1 MCVHKPQIMY
11 IFVIIL
17 VLTITN
23 TKFMTTKSTSLSFSE
38 LKTKATVLSSNMKL
52 NVEKI
57 SHYGIELP
65 AFTNEMDAELLQAD
79 VLNNEQERLKSELKA
94 KTEELNALML
104 KLEKNYALGK
114 KVVKLAEPQANWVAY
129 GITDKK

>member
-1 MCVHKPQIMY
+1 
-11 IFVIIL
+11 
-17 VLTITN
+17 
-23 TKFMTTKSTSLSFSE
+23 MTTKSTSLSFSE

-57 SHYGIELP
+57 SRYGIELP
-65 AFTNEMDAELLQAD
+65 AFTNEMDADLLQAD

-114 KVVKLAEPQANWVAY
+114 KVVKLAEPQTNWVAY

>member
-1 MCVHKPQIMY
+1 
-11 IFVIIL
+11 
-17 VLTITN
+17 
-23 TKFMTTKSTSLSFSE
+23 MTTKSTSLSFSE

-57 SHYGIELP
+57 SRYGIELP
-65 AFTNEMDAELLQAD
+65 AFTNEMAAELLLAD

>member
-1 MCVHKPQIMY
+1 
-11 IFVIIL
+11 
-17 VLTITN
+17 
-23 TKFMTTKSTSLSFSE
+23 MTTKSTSLSFSE
-38 LKTKATVLSSNMKL
+38 LKTKATVLSTNMKL

-57 SHYGIELP
+57 SRYGIELP
-65 AFTNEMDAELLQAD
+65 AFTNEMDADLLQAD

-114 KVVKLAEPQANWVAY
+114 KVVKLAEPQTSWVAY

>member
-1 MCVHKPQIMY
+1 
-11 IFVIIL
+11 
-17 VLTITN
+17 
-23 TKFMTTKSTSLSFSE
+23 MTTKSTSLSFSE

-57 SHYGIELP
+57 SRYGIELP
-65 AFTNEMDAELLQAD
+65 AFTNEMDADLLQAD

>member
-1 MCVHKPQIMY
+1 M
-11 IFVIIL
+11 
-17 VLTITN
+17 
-23 TKFMTTKSTSLSFSE
+23 
-38 LKTKATVLSSNMKL
+38 SSNMKL

-57 SHYGIELP
+57 SRYGIELP
-65 AFTNEMDAELLQAD
+65 AFTNEMDADLLQAD

-104 KLEKNYALGK
+104 KLEKNYAHGK

>member
-1 MCVHKPQIMY
+1 
-11 IFVIIL
+11 
-17 VLTITN
+17 
-23 TKFMTTKSTSLSFSE
+23 MTTKSTSLSFSE

-57 SHYGIELP
+57 SRYGIELP
-65 AFTNEMDAELLQAD
+65 AFTNEMDADLLQAD

-104 KLEKNYALGK
+104 KLEKNYALGTYSG
-114 KVVKLAEPQANWVAY
+114 AY
-129 GITDKK
+129 PPINSGRIKSARAAIKSVIPADMHPF

>member
-1 MCVHKPQIMY
+1 
-11 IFVIIL
+11 
-17 VLTITN
+17 
-23 TKFMTTKSTSLSFSE
+23 MTTKSTSLSFSE

-57 SHYGIELP
+57 SRYGIELP
-65 AFTNEMDAELLQAD
+65 AFTNEMDADLLQAD

-94 KTEELNALML
+94 KTEELNALMS
-104 KLEKNYALGK
+104 KLEKNHAHGK

>member
-1 MCVHKPQIMY
+1 
-11 IFVIIL
+11 
-17 VLTITN
+17 
-23 TKFMTTKSTSLSFSE
+23 MTTKSTSLSFSE

-52 NVEKI
+52 YVEKI
-57 SHYGIELP
+57 SRYGIELP
-65 AFTNEMDAELLQAD
+65 AFTNEMDADLLQAD

>member
-1 MCVHKPQIMY
+1 
-11 IFVIIL
+11 
-17 VLTITN
+17 
-23 TKFMTTKSTSLSFSE
+23 MTTKSTSLSFSE
-38 LKTKATVLSSNMKL
+38 LKSKATVLSSNMKL

-57 SHYGIELP
+57 GHYGIELP
-65 AFTNEMDAELLQAD
+65 AFTNEMDADLLQAD

-104 KLEKNYALGK
+104 KLEKNHAHGK
-114 KVVKLAEPQANWVAY
+114 KVVKLAEPQTSWVAY

>member
-1 MCVHKPQIMY
+1 
-11 IFVIIL
+11 
-17 VLTITN
+17 
-23 TKFMTTKSTSLSFSE
+23 MTTKSTSLSFSE

-57 SHYGIELP
+57 GHYGIELP
-65 AFTNEMDAELLQAD
+65 AFTNEMDADLLQAD

-104 KLEKNYALGK
+104 KLEKTYALGK

>member
-1 MCVHKPQIMY
+1 
-11 IFVIIL
+11 
-17 VLTITN
+17 
-23 TKFMTTKSTSLSFSE
+23 MTTKSTSLSFSE

-57 SHYGIELP
+57 SRYGIELP
-65 AFTNEMDAELLQAD
+65 AFTNEMDADLLQAD

-104 KLEKNYALGK
+104 KLEKNYAQGK

>member
-1 MCVHKPQIMY
+1 
-11 IFVIIL
+11 
-17 VLTITN
+17 
-23 TKFMTTKSTSLSFSE
+23 MTTKSTSLSFSE

-57 SHYGIELP
+57 SRYGIELP
-65 AFTNEMDAELLQAD
+65 AFTNEMAADLLLAD

>member
-1 MCVHKPQIMY
+1 
-11 IFVIIL
+11 
-17 VLTITN
+17 
-23 TKFMTTKSTSLSFSE
+23 MTTKSTSLSFSE

-65 AFTNEMDAELLQAD
+65 AFTNEMDADLLQAD
-79 VLNNEQERLKSELKA
+79 VLNEQERLKSELKA

-104 KLEKNYALGK
+104 KLEKNHAHGK

>member
-1 MCVHKPQIMY
+1 MA
-11 IFVIIL
+11 
-17 VLTITN
+17 
-23 TKFMTTKSTSLSFSE
+23 TKSTNLSFSE
-38 LKTKATVLSSNMKL
+38 LKTKATVLSSNIKL

-57 SHYGIELP
+57 SRFGIELP
-65 AFTNEMDAELLQAD
+65 SFTDEMDADLLQTD

-94 KTEELNALML
+94 KTEALNALLL

-114 KVVKLAEPQANWVAY
+114 KVIKLAEPQSNWIAY

>member
-1 MCVHKPQIMY
+1 
-11 IFVIIL
+11 
-17 VLTITN
+17 
-23 TKFMTTKSTSLSFSE
+23 MTTKSTSLSFSE

-57 SHYGIELP
+57 SRYGIELP
-65 AFTNEMDAELLQAD
+65 AFTNEMDADLLQAD

-114 KVVKLAEPQANWVAY
+114 KVVKLAEPQTSWVAY

>member
-1 MCVHKPQIMY
+1 
-11 IFVIIL
+11 
-17 VLTITN
+17 
-23 TKFMTTKSTSLSFSE
+23 MTAKRNNLPFSE
-38 LKTKATVLSSNMKL
+38 LKTNATIMSSNMKL

-57 SHYGIELP
+57 SRYGIELP
-65 AFTNEMDAELLQAD
+65 AFTNEMDADLLQAD

-94 KTEELNALML
+94 KTETLNELLL

>member
-1 MCVHKPQIMY
+1 
-11 IFVIIL
+11 
-17 VLTITN
+17 
-23 TKFMTTKSTSLSFSE
+23 MTTKSTSLSFSE

-57 SHYGIELP
+57 SRYGIELP
-65 AFTNEMDAELLQAD
+65 AFTNEMDADLLQAD

-104 KLEKNYALGK
+104 KLEKNYARGK

>member
-1 MCVHKPQIMY
+1 
-11 IFVIIL
+11 
-17 VLTITN
+17 
-23 TKFMTTKSTSLSFSE
+23 MTTKSTSLSFSE

-57 SHYGIELP
+57 SRYGIELP
-65 AFTNEMDAELLQAD
+65 AFTNEMDADLLQAD

-104 KLEKNYALGK
+104 KLEKNYAHGK

>member
-1 MCVHKPQIMY
+1 
-11 IFVIIL
+11 
-17 VLTITN
+17 
-23 TKFMTTKSTSLSFSE
+23 MTTKSTSLSFSE

-52 NVEKI
+52 NVEKV
-57 SHYGIELP
+57 SRYGIELP
-65 AFTNEMDAELLQAD
+65 AFTNEMDADLLQAD

-94 KTEELNALML
+94 KTETLNELLL